1 MRTLVVCAL
10 GLTTACTTAEDL
22 FDGDQDTDDA
32 QASELY
38 QGIINGQPTGDKDK
52 AIVALFAKFVG
63 EDQGALCTGTIISP
77 TVVLTAAHCVDPA
90 AMEGHTIESF
100 SVITDFD
107 LTDGVPANR
116 RKPVAATH
124 FHEDWDFNNV
134 QGGHDIAVA
143 ILQNPTTIQP
153 KLYRRSALSNQNMQI
168 RMVGYGLDDGINQTG
183 AGVKREA
190 TSKLNSF
197 DDLFIKHGQFFT
209 GPRICNG
216 DSGGP
221 ILAVS
226 AGRERVIGVNS
237 FGFIFC
243 LGEASSTNVTS
254 FDDWIDQWITN

>member
-10 GLTTACTTAEDL
+10 GLTAACTSAEDFL
-22 FDGDQDTDDA
+22 DQDTATDDA

-63 EDQGALCTGTIISP
+63 SDQGGLCTGTIISP

-90 AMEGHTIESF
+90 AMGGNQVESF
-100 SVITDFD
+100 SVITDHD
-107 LTDGVPANR
+107 LTDGVPENR
-116 RKPVAATH
+116 RKPVASVH
-124 FHEDWDFNNV
+124 MHPDWDFNNV

-153 KLYRRSALSNQNMQI
+153 KLFRRSALSNQNMQI

-190 TSKLNSF
+190 RGQLNSF
-197 DDLFIKHGQFFT
+197 DDLFVKHGQFFT

-254 FDDWIDQWITN
+254 FDDFIDGFLAD